1 MVVGCGGRE
10 SRRKEEMVVA
20 MMMWRV
26 EMGRGGGATGI
37 SSVEEEIDVGK
48 LGKK

>member
-1 MVVGCGGRE
+1 ME
-10 SRRKEEMVVA
+10 SGDGDR
-20 MMMWRV
+20 
-26 EMGRGGGATGI
+26 GRGGGATGI